1 MKYLIITLSVIIL
14 ALGLYCKS
22 LKADLEISEQNNK
35 ILENSIKVQDETIS
49 KLKDDYSKIQSA
61 NSELNELYQNQ
72 MKRVQIQNAIN
83 SFENNLKSKTAELT
97 KSKTAELTKSETVSA
112 VSNAVSKSSKECL
125 VSDHKTKVQYSIYKC
140 YKDPKCDIL
149 Q

>member
-1 MKYLIITLSVIIL
+1 MKYLIITFSVIIL

-22 LKADLEISEQNNK
+22 LKADLEVSEQNNK

-61 NSELNELYQNQ
+61 NSELNELYNSQ
-72 MKRVQIQNAIN
+72 MKRFQIKDAIN
-83 SFENNLKSKTAELT
+83 SFENNLKSKSAELVE
-97 KSKTAELTKSETVSA
+97 SKEST
-112 VSNAVSKSSKECL
+112 KSSKECL
-125 VSDHKTKVQYSIYKC
+125 VSEHKTKVQYSIYKC

>member
-1 MKYLIITLSVIIL
+1 MKYLIIAFSVVIL

-22 LKADLEISEQNNK
+22 LKTALEISEQNNK

-61 NSELNELYQNQ
+61 NSELNELYNSQ
-72 MKRVQIQNAIN
+72 MKRFQIQDAIN
-83 SFENNLKSKTAELT
+83 SFENNLKSKSAELVE
-97 KSKTAELTKSETVSA
+97 SKEST
-112 VSNAVSKSSKECL
+112 KSSKECL
-125 VSDHKTKVQYSIYKC
+125 VTEHKTKVQYSIYKC
-140 YKDPKCDIL
+140 YKDSKCDIL

>member
-1 MKYLIITLSVIIL
+1 MKYLIITFSVVIL

-22 LKADLEISEQNNK
+22 LKSDLEVSEQNNK

-61 NSELNELYQNQ
+61 NSELNELYNSQ
-72 MKRVQIQNAIN
+72 MKRFQIKDAIN
-83 SFENNLKSKTAELT
+83 SFENNLKSKSVDSVE
-97 KSKTAELTKSETVSA
+97 SKEST
-112 VSNAVSKSSKECL
+112 KSSKECL
-125 VSDHKTKVQYSIYKC
+125 VPEHKTKVQYSIYKC

>member
-1 MKYLIITLSVIIL
+1 MKYLIVTFSVVIL
-14 ALGLYCKS
+14 ILCLYCKS
-22 LKADLEISEQNNK
+22 LKSDLEISEQNNK

-72 MKRVQIQNAIN
+72 MKRVQIHDAIN
-83 SFENNLKSKTAELT
+83 SFENNLKSK
-97 KSKTAELTKSETVSA
+97 TVSA

-125 VSDHKTKVQYSIYKC
+125 VSEHKTKVQYSIYEC

-149 Q
+149 R

>member
-1 MKYLIITLSVIIL
+1 MKYLIVTFSVVIL
-14 ALGLYCKS
+14 ILGLYCKS
-22 LKADLEISEQNNK
+22 LKSDLEISEQNNK

-61 NSELNELYQNQ
+61 NSELNELYNSQ
-72 MKRVQIQNAIN
+72 MKRFQIQDAIN
-83 SFENNLKSKTAELT
+83 SFENNLKSKSAELVET
-97 KSKTAELTKSETVSA
+97 KEST
-112 VSNAVSKSSKECL
+112 KSSKECL
-125 VSDHKTKVQYSIYKC
+125 VTKPKKVKVQYSIYKC

>member
-1 MKYLIITLSVIIL
+1 MKYITIVLSAIIL
-14 ALGLYCKS
+14 VLGVYCKS
-22 LKADLEISEQNNK
+22 LKSDLEVSEQNNE
-35 ILENSIKVQDETIS
+35 ILKNSIKVQDETIS
-49 KLKDDYSKIQSA
+49 KLKDDYSKIQNA

-83 SFENNLKSKTAELT
+83 SFENNLKSELT
-97 KSKTAELTKSETVSA
+97 KSKTVSTVS
-112 VSNAVSKSSKECL
+112 NTVSKSSKECL
-125 VSDHKTKVQYSIYKC
+125 VSEHKTKVQYSIYKC

>member
-1 MKYLIITLSVIIL
+1 MKYLIITFSVLIL
-14 ALGLYCKS
+14 ILGLYCKS
-22 LKADLEISEQNNK
+22 LKSDLEISEQNNK
-35 ILENSIKVQDETIS
+35 VLENSIKVQDETIS

-83 SFENNLKSKTAELT
+83 SFENNLKSKTV
-97 KSKTAELTKSETVSA
+97 STVSN
-112 VSNAVSKSSKECL
+112 SVSKSSKECL
-125 VSDHKTKVQYSIYKC
+125 VSEHKTKVQYSIYNC

>member
-1 MKYLIITLSVIIL
+1 MKYLIIAFSVVIL

-22 LKADLEISEQNNK
+22 LKTDLEISEQNNK

-61 NSELNELYQNQ
+61 NSELNELYNSQ
-72 MKRVQIQNAIN
+72 MKRFQIQDAIN
-83 SFENNLKSKTAELT
+83 SFENNLKSKTAELVET
-97 KSKTAELTKSETVSA
+97 KES
-112 VSNAVSKSSKECL
+112 SKSSKECL
-125 VSDHKTKVQYSIYKC
+125 VTEHKTKVQYSIYKC

>member
-1 MKYLIITLSVIIL
+1 MKYLIIAFSVVIL

-22 LKADLEISEQNNK
+22 LKADLEVSEQNNK

-61 NSELNELYQNQ
+61 NSELNELYNSQ
-72 MKRVQIQNAIN
+72 MKRFQIKDAIN
-83 SFENNLKSKTAELT
+83 SFENNLKSKTAELVE
-97 KSKTAELTKSETVSA
+97 SKEST
-112 VSNAVSKSSKECL
+112 KSSKECL
-125 VSDHKTKVQYSIYKC
+125 VTEHKTKVQYSIYKC
-140 YKDPKCDIL
+140 YKDSKCDIL

>member
-1 MKYLIITLSVIIL
+1 MKYLIITFSVIIL

-61 NSELNELYQNQ
+61 NSELNELYNSQ
-72 MKRVQIQNAIN
+72 MKRFQIKDAIN
-83 SFENNLKSKTAELT
+83 SFENNLKSKTSELVE
-97 KSKTAELTKSETVSA
+97 SKEST
-112 VSNAVSKSSKECL
+112 KSSKECL
-125 VSDHKTKVQYSIYKC
+125 VSEHKTKVQYSIYKC

>member
-1 MKYLIITLSVIIL
+1 MKYLIVTFSVLIL

-22 LKADLEISEQNNK
+22 LKSDLEISEQNNK

-83 SFENNLKSKTAELT
+83 SFENNLKSKTV
-97 KSKTAELTKSETVSA
+97 STVS
-112 VSNAVSKSSKECL
+112 SAVSKSSKECL
-125 VSDHKTKVQYSIYKC
+125 VSEHKTKVQYSIYEC

-149 Q
+149 R

>member
-1 MKYLIITLSVIIL
+1 MKYLIIVFSVVIL
-14 ALGLYCKS
+14 ALGLYCKL
-22 LKADLEISEQNNK
+22 LKSDLEISEQNNK

-61 NSELNELYQNQ
+61 NSELNELYNSQ
-72 MKRVQIQNAIN
+72 MKRFQIHDAIN
-83 SFENNLKSKTAELT
+83 SFENTLKTDSVKSKE
-97 KSKTAELTKSETVSA
+97 S
-112 VSNAVSKSSKECL
+112 SKSSKECL
-125 VSDHKTKVQYSIYKC
+125 VPEHKTKVQYSIYKC

>member
-1 MKYLIITLSVIIL
+1 MVIL

-22 LKADLEISEQNNK
+22 LKADLEVSEQNNK

-61 NSELNELYQNQ
+61 NSELNELYNSQ
-72 MKRVQIQNAIN
+72 MKRFQIKDAIN
-83 SFENNLKSKTAELT
+83 SFANNLKSKTAELVE
-97 KSKTAELTKSETVSA
+97 SKEST
-112 VSNAVSKSSKECL
+112 KSSKECL
-125 VSDHKTKVQYSIYKC
+125 VSEHKTKVQYSIYKC
-140 YKDPKCDIL
+140 YKDSKCDIL

>member
-1 MKYLIITLSVIIL
+1 MKYLIITLSVLIL
-14 ALGLYCKS
+14 ILGLYCKS

-97 KSKTAELTKSETVSA
+97 KS
-112 VSNAVSKSSKECL
+112 SKSSKECL
-125 VSDHKTKVQYSIYKC
+125 VPEHKTKVQYSIYKC

>member
-1 MKYLIITLSVIIL
+1 MKYLIVTFSVVIL
-14 ALGLYCKS
+14 ILCLYCKS
-22 LKADLEISEQNNK
+22 LKSDLEISEQNNK

-83 SFENNLKSKTAELT
+83 SFENNLKSKT
-97 KSKTAELTKSETVSA
+97 VST
-112 VSNAVSKSSKECL
+112 VSKSSKECL
-125 VSDHKTKVQYSIYKC
+125 VSEHKTKVQYSIYKC

>member
-1 MKYLIITLSVIIL
+1 MKYLIVTFSVVIL
-14 ALGLYCKS
+14 ILGLYCKS
-22 LKADLEISEQNNK
+22 LKSDLEISEQNNK

-83 SFENNLKSKTAELT
+83 SFENNLKS
-97 KSKTAELTKSETVSA
+97 ETVSA
-112 VSNAVSKSSKECL
+112 VSNEVSKSSKECL
-125 VSDHKTKVQYSIYKC
+125 VSEHKTKVQYSIYEC
-140 YKDPKCDIL
+140 YKDPKCEIL
-149 Q
+149 R

>member
-1 MKYLIITLSVIIL
+1 MKYLIIAFSVVIL

-22 LKADLEISEQNNK
+22 LKSDLEISEQNNK

-61 NSELNELYQNQ
+61 NSELNELYNSQ
-72 MKRVQIQNAIN
+72 MKRFQIKDAIN
-83 SFENNLKSKTAELT
+83 SFENNLKSKSAELVE
-97 KSKTAELTKSETVSA
+97 SKEST
-112 VSNAVSKSSKECL
+112 KSSKECL
-125 VSDHKTKVQYSIYKC
+125 VTEHKTKVQYSIYKC
-140 YKDPKCDIL
+140 YKDSKCDIL

>member
-1 MKYLIITLSVIIL
+1 MKYLIIVFSVVIL

-61 NSELNELYQNQ
+61 NSELNELYNSQ
-72 MKRVQIQNAIN
+72 MKRFQIHDAIN
-83 SFENNLKSKTAELT
+83 SFENNLKSKSAELVE
-97 KSKTAELTKSETVSA
+97 SKEST
-112 VSNAVSKSSKECL
+112 KSSKECL
-125 VSDHKTKVQYSIYKC
+125 VSEHKTKVQYSIYKC
-140 YKDPKCDIL
+140 YKDSKCDIL

>member
-1 MKYLIITLSVIIL
+1 MKYLIVTFSVVIL

-61 NSELNELYQNQ
+61 NSELNELYNSQ
-72 MKRVQIQNAIN
+72 MKRFQIKDAIN
-83 SFENNLKSKTAELT
+83 SFENNLKSKSAEFV
-97 KSKTAELTKSETVSA
+97 KSKEST
-112 VSNAVSKSSKECL
+112 KSSKECL
-125 VSDHKTKVQYSIYKC
+125 VSEHKTKVQYSIYKC

>member
-1 MKYLIITLSVIIL
+1 MKYLIIAFSVVIL

-22 LKADLEISEQNNK
+22 LKADLEVSEQNNK

-61 NSELNELYQNQ
+61 NSELNELYNSQ
-72 MKRVQIQNAIN
+72 MKRFQIHDAIN
-83 SFENNLKSKTAELT
+83 SFENNLKSKSAELVE
-97 KSKTAELTKSETVSA
+97 SKEPT
-112 VSNAVSKSSKECL
+112 KSSKECL
-125 VSDHKTKVQYSIYKC
+125 VSEHKTKVQYSIYKC
-140 YKDPKCDIL
+140 YKDSKCDIL

>member
-1 MKYLIITLSVIIL
+1 MKYLIVTFSVVIL
-14 ALGLYCKS
+14 ILGLYCKS
-22 LKADLEISEQNNK
+22 LKSDLEISEQNNK

-49 KLKDDYSKIQSA
+49 KLKDDYSKIQNA

-72 MKRVQIQNAIN
+72 MKRVQIHDAIN
-83 SFENNLKSKTAELT
+83 SFENNLKSKTV
-97 KSKTAELTKSETVSA
+97 STVSN
-112 VSNAVSKSSKECL
+112 SVSKSSKECL
-125 VSDHKTKVQYSIYKC
+125 VSEHKTKVQYSIYKC

>member
-1 MKYLIITLSVIIL
+1 MKYLIIVLSVAIF

-35 ILENSIKVQDETIS
+35 IFENSIKVQDETIS

-61 NSELNELYQNQ
+61 NSELNELYNSQ
-72 MKRVQIQNAIN
+72 MKRFQIHDAIN
-83 SFENNLKSKTAELT
+83 SFENNLKSKSAELVE
-97 KSKTAELTKSETVSA
+97 SKEST
-112 VSNAVSKSSKECL
+112 KSSKECL
-125 VSDHKTKVQYSIYKC
+125 VPEHKTKVQYSIYEC

>member
-1 MKYLIITLSVIIL
+1 MKYLIIAFSVIIL

-22 LKADLEISEQNNK
+22 LKADLEVSEQNNK

-61 NSELNELYQNQ
+61 NSELNELYNSQ
-72 MKRVQIQNAIN
+72 MKRFQIKDAIN
-83 SFENNLKSKTAELT
+83 SFENNLKSKTAEFVE
-97 KSKTAELTKSETVSA
+97 SKEST
-112 VSNAVSKSSKECL
+112 KSSKECL
-125 VSDHKTKVQYSIYKC
+125 VSEHKTKVQYSIYKC

>member
-1 MKYLIITLSVIIL
+1 MKYLIVTFSVVIL
-14 ALGLYCKS
+14 ILGLYCKS

-83 SFENNLKSKTAELT
+83 SFENNLKS
-97 KSKTAELTKSETVSA
+97 ETVST
-112 VSNAVSKSSKECL
+112 VSNTVSKSSKECL
-125 VSDHKTKVQYSIYKC
+125 VSEHKTKVQYSIYEC

-149 Q
+149 R

>member
-1 MKYLIITLSVIIL
+1 MKYLIIAFSVVIL

-22 LKADLEISEQNNK
+22 LKADLEVSEQNNK

-61 NSELNELYQNQ
+61 NSELNELYNSQ
-72 MKRVQIQNAIN
+72 MKRFQIHDAIN
-83 SFENNLKSKTAELT
+83 SFENNLKSKTAELVE
-97 KSKTAELTKSETVSA
+97 SKES
-112 VSNAVSKSSKECL
+112 SKSSKECL
-125 VSDHKTKVQYSIYKC
+125 VSEHKTKVQYSIYKC
-140 YKDPKCDIL
+140 YKDTKCDIL

>member
-1 MKYLIITLSVIIL
+1 MKYLIITFSVIIL

-22 LKADLEISEQNNK
+22 LKADLEVSEQNNK

-61 NSELNELYQNQ
+61 NSELNELYNSQ
-72 MKRVQIQNAIN
+72 MKRFQIHDAIN
-83 SFENNLKSKTAELT
+83 SFENNLKSKTA
-97 KSKTAELTKSETVSA
+97 KSAELVESKES
-112 VSNAVSKSSKECL
+112 SKSSKECL
-125 VSDHKTKVQYSIYKC
+125 VSEHKTKVQYSIYKC

>member
-1 MKYLIITLSVIIL
+1 MKYLIITFSVVIL
-14 ALGLYCKS
+14 ILGLYCKS
-22 LKADLEISEQNNK
+22 LKSDLEISEQNNK

-83 SFENNLKSKTAELT
+83 SFENNLKS
-97 KSKTAELTKSETVSA
+97 ETVN
-112 VSNAVSKSSKECL
+112 VVSKSSKECL
-125 VSDHKTKVQYSIYKC
+125 VSEHKTKVQYSIYEC

-149 Q
+149 R

>member
-1 MKYLIITLSVIIL
+1 MKYLIIALSVVVF

-61 NSELNELYQNQ
+61 NSELNELYNSQ
-72 MKRVQIQNAIN
+72 MKRFQIHDAIN
-83 SFENNLKSKTAELT
+83 SFENNLKSKSAE
-97 KSKTAELTKSETVSA
+97 SKES
-112 VSNAVSKSSKECL
+112 SKSSKECL
-125 VSDHKTKVQYSIYKC
+125 VTEPKKVKVQYSIYKC

>member
-1 MKYLIITLSVIIL
+1 MKYLIIAFSVVIL

-61 NSELNELYQNQ
+61 NSELNELYNSQ
-72 MKRVQIQNAIN
+72 MKRFQIQNAIN
-83 SFENNLKSKTAELT
+83 SFENNLKSKTV
-97 KSKTAELTKSETVSA
+97 STVS
-112 VSNAVSKSSKECL
+112 SAVSKSSKECL
-125 VSDHKTKVQYSIYKC
+125 VSEHKTKVQYSIYKC

>member
-1 MKYLIITLSVIIL
+1 MKYLIITFSVVIL

-22 LKADLEISEQNNK
+22 LKADLEVSEQNNK

-61 NSELNELYQNQ
+61 NSELNELYNSQ
-72 MKRVQIQNAIN
+72 MKRFQIKDAIN
-83 SFENNLKSKTAELT
+83 SFENNLKSKSVELVG
-97 KSKTAELTKSETVSA
+97 SKES
-112 VSNAVSKSSKECL
+112 SKSSKECL
-125 VSDHKTKVQYSIYKC
+125 VTEHKTKVQYSIYKC

>member
-1 MKYLIITLSVIIL
+1 MKYLIITFSVIIL

-22 LKADLEISEQNNK
+22 LKADLEVSEQNNK

-61 NSELNELYQNQ
+61 NSELNELYNSQ
-72 MKRVQIQNAIN
+72 MKRFQIKDAIN
-83 SFENNLKSKTAELT
+83 SFENNLKSKSAEFVE
-97 KSKTAELTKSETVSA
+97 SKEST
-112 VSNAVSKSSKECL
+112 KSSKECL
-125 VSDHKTKVQYSIYKC
+125 VSEHKTKVQYSIYKC
-140 YKDPKCDIL
+140 YKDSKCDIL

>member
-1 MKYLIITLSVIIL
+1 MKYLIIVLSVAVF
-14 ALGLYCKS
+14 ALGLYCKL
-22 LKADLEISEQNNK
+22 LKSDLEISEQNNK

-61 NSELNELYQNQ
+61 NSELNELYNSQ
-72 MKRVQIQNAIN
+72 MKRFQIQNAIN
-83 SFENNLKSKTAELT
+83 SFENNLKSKTV
-97 KSKTAELTKSETVSA
+97 STVS
-112 VSNAVSKSSKECL
+112 SAVSKSSKECL
-125 VSDHKTKVQYSIYKC
+125 VAEPKKVKVQYSIYKC

>member
-1 MKYLIITLSVIIL
+1 MKYLIIAFSVVIL

-22 LKADLEISEQNNK
+22 LKADLEVSEQNNK

-61 NSELNELYQNQ
+61 NSELNELYNSQ
-72 MKRVQIQNAIN
+72 MKRFQIHDAIN
-83 SFENNLKSKTAELT
+83 SFENNLKSKSAEFVE
-97 KSKTAELTKSETVSA
+97 SKEST
-112 VSNAVSKSSKECL
+112 KSSKECL
-125 VSDHKTKVQYSIYKC
+125 VSEHKTKVQYSIYKC
-140 YKDPKCDIL
+140 YKDSKCDIL